1 MPFVYLITTIG
12 IYLIG
17 LQTGT
22 ISYWVRKTDVIWE
35 IAITGSPSQL
45 RRHFTSGNGYLLSE
59 K

>member
-22 ISYWVRKTDVIWE
+22 ISYY
-35 IAITGSPSQL
+35 
-45 RRHFTSGNGYLLSE
+45 RRYLGDRYYGFTFTVTTIFYIG
-59 K
+59 